1 MARKVLNRK
10 ELRAANDAAEGA
22 EGTEAK
28 VKPVKKATVRK
39 SRAKVPKEVRLKAFW
54 GVFNQS
60 MKRVAKYD
68 FTQRK
73 AAEAKAAELSA
84 SGGGKS
90 PHFIQKCKE
99 EIEG

>member
-1 MARKVLNRK
+1 ML
-10 ELRAANDAAEGA
+10 
-22 EGTEAK
+22 
-28 VKPVKKATVRK
+28 
-39 SRAKVPKEVRLKAFW
+39 FW
-54 GVFNQS
+54 GVYNQS